1 MLMKSFIK
9 MFLMSLL
16 CVFGLVTAQAKT
28 EQVHA
33 TFENP
38 SNTNTTWNAETRTF
52 TWSTTY
58 YNQLRNIGLPA
69 GDITKYKKLVVDCD
83 IKSGEQF
90 RILIYKGGSNK
101 TLYASNGVNEF
112 ILADTLKALYP
123 DDFNEFLLDCSE
135 ICLSGN
141 NNVAPG
147 EAVINDVYLETY
159 DDEGEKVYATFENPS
174 NTNTT
179 WNAETR
185 TFTWSTTYYN
195 QLRNIGLP
203 TGDITKYKK
212 LVVDTEIKSGDQF
225 RILIYKGG
233 SNKTLYASNG
243 VNEFILADTLK
254 ALYPDDY
261 NEFLLDCSEICLSG
275 NNNVAPGEAVINSVY
290 LETYPE
296 NESVEI
302 EEIVYEEDPGKPEG
316 DFVDFTEAFPSLQP
330 RIGLGQDGHPIKLGN
345 GDVVVGQRSKDV
357 IADLS
362 AYSKLTLVTS
372 PNLKLVLYMNH
383 EVDAQQNAGD
393 YAEEDAGK
401 YVFINIQ
408 ADENGIAEVDLTQFN
423 KQDLNCICLPWDNSN
438 KGTVWYIL
446 LTEAAAEI
454 TPAYGV
460 IWDATTGAV
469 ETAGDYKNIKLD
481 AAYFNDFAQVGDI
494 IRVNFTMPDASRGPL
509 RTVADGQIALLDK
522 NGQTIAEVSGIK
534 NDEKPYEFVIDE
546 AMKAKL
552 YDEFVYVRYQN
563 IEVTSIE
570 LVQGAVAEEVV
581 TFDFNASNHAVSATG
596 SNAGDITADEI
607 IVEGGVTMT
616 ITPNGSG
623 TPNRYWGTNNG
634 PQLRMYGGTMTLVA
648 PEGKAI
654 VKVEYA
660 NGKWET
666 TNTINGVV
674 AAEGLWE
681 GNSTNVV
688 LAVTKNTQ
696 INKVI
701 VTLADANDETTT
713 YTQKSI
719 ANTEDT
725 AYTVAEA
732 INLIDAG
739 EALTDVVFV
748 KGIVS
753 KVDKF
758 QDGAIT
764 YWISDDGTTE
774 SAQFEC
780 YKGKGIDGADFTSIE
795 DVEVGAAVIVTG
807 TMTKYNDIYEFNAG
821 NKLVKYEAPFKPA
834 VADGTYYIYNVA
846 THKYLAAGAN
856 WGTHATVNEEGL
868 DFGVALVDGKY
879 TLDSQVSNGGN
890 NHFLN
895 GEWCDGAAYGWTI
908 EKVADDVLTISNGEN
923 YLTAGENDVVT
934 LAADGTAAAAQWQF
948 VPAATLEGLRM
959 DALLILMGNA
969 TEEAPVDATYL
980 IKAPKFNR
988 NDLRNKAWTET
999 HSGGNAN
1006 IGKPDADRATYG
1018 VEFWNNTFDFN
1029 QTLTSLPDG
1038 IYEFSIAGYGTNGTT
1053 KIYANETEAAFVN
1066 TESAANF
1073 GAALDAIANGSY
1085 TGNTTGKVNVI
1096 GGTLKIGIKR
1106 TEQVGADWTVF
1117 DNAQLTYYGPITD
1130 PNAYKEL
1137 YEEALAAAKDAQNSA
1152 DYANVTGEE
1161 KAALDAAI
1169 QQYGNVDETDAAAL
1183 EAAIKAL
1190 TEATNAFKEAK
1201 AAYDALAEALSN
1213 IAIDAEAW
1221 PYASAEK
1228 QGAVEDALN
1237 NSAATNAADATAK
1250 TEALVKAYRAYI
1262 ESNAKAEG
1270 VEGAGDATDK
1280 IVNPKAE
1287 EAIAEPW
1294 SVVLGEGSGGSLNI
1308 LSNEPWTDS
1317 DGNSAHKYFDG
1328 GNWGASAWDV
1338 TLVQE
1343 VTLPKGQY
1351 LLTAKGRAAAD
1362 VTLTLFAGE
1371 ETKQMKAIG
1380 NAGGDFG
1387 RGWNDAWV
1395 LFNVTTDEPSTVKI
1409 GVQGVTAAQYNWM
1422 SFSDFRLT
1430 CLSGELTGIETIVNK
1445 TDAVEGIYNLNGQ
1458 KVMKAQ
1464 KGLYIINGKKVF
1476 VK

>member
-1 MLMKSFIK
+1 MLMKRLTK
-9 MFLMSLL
+9 LL
-16 CVFGLVTAQAKT
+16 CTAFLLLAGVVSTNAQDEIIDLTADMFYQWDGYGADASSIGAVTVDFNVGSELGSGAMVAGTSTVEHLIYADLTGCTKMIFEGTAGMQFRVLMNRQESNSGPLVEKNPTIGDNGTAELDLTEFDYVHLNAIKTGWGSPTGTVTSIKLVKPSDPLAINKEQLKQALSHAKMQSSFAKT
-28 EQVHA
+28 ED
-33 TFENP
+33 
-38 SNTNTTWNAETRTF
+38 SWNALQSAIERGEAALAAATDASSLDTAKEAVEAAEAALTLKEGYTNLTADMF
-52 TWSTTY
+52 MTWDDAINPT
-58 YNQLRNIGLPA
+58 A
-69 GDITKYKKLVVDCD
+69 GTPTGCAYTLFAPTGQPYGSSSMPYLDFANLKGYDKFYVVAV
-83 IKSGEQF
+83 SGTP
-90 RILIYKGGSNK
+90 RILMNRDI
-101 TLYASNGVNEF
+101 NEGQW
-112 ILADTLKALYP
+112 
-123 DDFNEFLLDCSE
+123 SE
-135 ICLSGN
+135 
-141 NNVAPG
+141 
-147 EAVINDVYLETY
+147 
-159 DDEGEKVYATFENPS
+159 
-174 NTNTT
+174 
-179 WNAETR
+179 
-185 TFTWSTTYYN
+185 
-195 QLRNIGLP
+195 
-203 TGDITKYKK
+203 
-212 LVVDTEIKSGDQF
+212 
-225 RILIYKGG
+225 
-233 SNKTLYASNG
+233 
-243 VNEFILADTLK
+243 
-254 ALYPDDY
+254 
-261 NEFLLDCSEICLSG
+261 
-275 NNNVAPGEAVINSVY
+275 
-290 LETYPE
+290 
-296 NESVEI
+296 
-302 EEIVYEEDPGKPEG
+302 
-316 DFVDFTEAFPSLQP
+316 TEADSHL
-330 RIGLGQDGHPIKLGN
+330 IDNIKDGWHNKYF
-345 GDVVVGQRSKDV
+345 SKEDNIWTV
-357 IADLS
+357 DL
-362 AYSKLTLVTS
+362 ATLVQDKGFA
-372 PNLKLVLYMNH
+372 NLNAIKGANWQDVTVTGMYLY
-383 EVDAQQNAGD
+383 
-393 YAEEDAGK
+393 K
-401 YVFINIQ
+401 
-408 ADENGIAEVDLTQFN
+408 
-423 KQDLNCICLPWDNSN
+423 
-438 KGTVWYIL
+438 
-446 LTEAAAEI
+446 EAAAEI

-481 AAYFNDFAQVGDI
+481 AAYFNNFAQVGDI

-581 TFDFNASNHAVSATG
+581 TFDFDASNHAAS
-596 SNAGDITADEI
+596 SNTSHDGDITEDEI

-616 ITPNGSG
+616 ITPSNAS
-623 TPNRYWGTNNG
+623 TANRYWGTS
-634 PQLRMYGGTMTLVA
+634 PKMRMYGGTMTLVA

-654 VKVEYA
+654 VKVVYE
-660 NGKWET
+660 NGKWNAN
-666 TNTINGVV
+666 NTINGEV
-674 AAEGLWE
+674 AAEGVWE

-688 LAVTKNTQ
+688 LAVAANTQ
-696 INKVI
+696 LKKVV
-701 VTLADANDETTT
+701 VTLADATDATTT
-713 YTQKSI
+713 YTPATI
-719 ANTEDT
+719 ANTEET

-732 INLIDAG
+732 IQLIDAG
-739 EALTDVVFV
+739 VALTDVVFV

-780 YKGKGIDGADFTSIE
+780 YKGKGIDGADFTSID

-807 TMTKYNDIYEFNAG
+807 TLTKYGETYEFNAG

-856 WGTHATVNEEGL
+856 WGTHAAVNEEGL

-988 NDLRNKAWTET
+988 NDLRNSAWTET
-999 HSGGNAN
+999 HAGGNVN
-1006 IGKPDADRATYG
+1006 IGRPNADRATYG

-1029 QTLTSLPDG
+1029 QTLTNVPDG

-1066 TESAANF
+1066 ETSAANF
-1073 GAALDAIANGSY
+1073 GAALDAIANGEY

-1106 TEQVGADWTVF
+1106 TENSNADWTVF

-1137 YEEALAAAKDAQNSA
+1137 YEEALAAAKDAQGSA
-1152 DYANVTGEE
+1152 DYANVTGDE
-1161 KAALDAAI
+1161 KSALDAAI

-1250 TEALVKAYRAYI
+1250 TETLVKAYRAYI

-1270 VEGAGDATDK
+1270 VEGAGDVTDK

-1422 SFSDFRLT
+1422 SFSDFRLA
-1430 CLSGELTGIETIVNK
+1430 CLSGELTGIETVVNK

>member
-1 MLMKSFIK
+1 MLMKRLTK
-9 MFLMSLL
+9 LFLTLL
-16 CVFGLVTAQAKT
+16 CLFAAGVASAATEYEIDQKFSSVAALDGQLFCIVNETDGKAIFNKDNQNLDYQDYATAIAGTAYLWKIHSLATEADAEVQSCYSVEVVKADGSSIGLWGNPAIYLNSGKEGGFDGCFVLGNGSQYGTDVMYGGVWEIEYAEGQGFALKNKARGGYFAGVNPAPT
-28 EQVHA
+28 GTDPIYWTFCTLKEKVSADPLA
-33 TFENP
+33 TFKDALEVAIAKGKMYSSVAYTDASFGTLTQAITDGEAALIDAAATEASLTGAATAITNAIAALALKDGFTELTAAMFMHWDSATAPTTGSATGCSYELFVP
-38 SNTNTTWNAETRTF
+38 S
-52 TWSTTY
+52 
-58 YNQLRNIGLPA
+58 GLPFGDGNVSYLNFANLAEYSKLYVAYAA
-69 GDITKYKKLVVDCD
+69 GTPRVMMNRDIDNGGYSATEAE
-83 IKSGEQF
+83 SH
-90 RILIYKGGSNK
+90 LIEFPKGGWEDRYF
-101 TLYASNGVNEF
+101 TNENNVVTVDLAQ
-112 ILADTLKALYP
+112 ILADK
-123 DDFNEFLLDCSE
+123 
-135 ICLSGN
+135 
-141 NNVAPG
+141 
-147 EAVINDVYLETY
+147 
-159 DDEGEKVYATFENPS
+159 
-174 NTNTT
+174 
-179 WNAETR
+179 
-185 TFTWSTTYYN
+185 
-195 QLRNIGLP
+195 
-203 TGDITKYKK
+203 
-212 LVVDTEIKSGDQF
+212 
-225 RILIYKGG
+225 
-233 SNKTLYASNG
+233 
-243 VNEFILADTLK
+243 
-254 ALYPDDY
+254 
-261 NEFLLDCSEICLSG
+261 
-275 NNNVAPGEAVINSVY
+275 
-290 LETYPE
+290 
-296 NESVEI
+296 
-302 EEIVYEEDPGKPEG
+302 
-316 DFVDFTEAFPSLQP
+316 
-330 RIGLGQDGHPIKLGN
+330 
-345 GDVVVGQRSKDV
+345 
-357 IADLS
+357 
-362 AYSKLTLVTS
+362 
-372 PNLKLVLYMNH
+372 
-383 EVDAQQNAGD
+383 
-393 YAEEDAGK
+393 
-401 YVFINIQ
+401 
-408 ADENGIAEVDLTQFN
+408 GIAN
-423 KQDLNCICLPWDNSN
+423 LNAI
-438 KGTVWYIL
+438 KGANWANVTVTGLYL
-446 LTEAAAEI
+446 YKEAAAEI

-460 IWDATTGAV
+460 IWDAATGAV

-481 AAYFNDFAQVGDI
+481 AAYFNNFAQVGDI

-522 NGQTIAEVSGIK
+522 NGQTIAEASGIK

-581 TFDFNASNHAVSATG
+581 TFDFDASNHAAS
-596 SNAGDITADEI
+596 SNTSHDGDITEDEI

-616 ITPNGSG
+616 ITPSNAS
-623 TPNRYWGTNNG
+623 TANRYWGTS
-634 PQLRMYGGTMTLVA
+634 PKMRMYGGTMTLVA

-654 VKVEYA
+654 VKVVYE
-660 NGKWET
+660 NGKWNAN
-666 TNTINGVV
+666 NTINGEV
-674 AAEGLWE
+674 AAEGVWE

-688 LAVTKNTQ
+688 LAVAGNTQ
-696 INKVI
+696 LKKVV
-701 VTLADANDETTT
+701 VTLADATDATTT
-713 YTQKSI
+713 YTPATI
-719 ANTEDT
+719 ANTEET

-732 INLIDAG
+732 IQLIDAG
-739 EALTDVVFV
+739 VALTDVVFV
-748 KGIVS
+748 KGIVT

-780 YKGKGIDGADFTSIE
+780 YKGKGIDGADFTSID

-908 EKVADDVLTISNGEN
+908 EKVADDVLTISTGEN

-1137 YEEALAAAKDAQNSA
+1137 YEEALAAAKDAQGSA

-1190 TEATNAFKEAK
+1190 TEATNAFKDAK
-1201 AAYDALAEALSN
+1201 AAYDGLAEAQTN
-1213 IAIDAEAW
+1213 VNIDAEAW

-1228 QGAVEDALN
+1228 QGAVEDAMN
-1237 NSAATNAADATAK
+1237 TTATNAADATAK

>member
-1 MLMKSFIK
+1 MLMKRLTKSI
-9 MFLMSLL
+9 LTLLLL
-16 CVFGLVTAQAKT
+16 CVAGVANAAVKT
-28 EQVHA
+28 YELDQKLA
-33 TFENP
+33 TMAALDGQKF
-38 SNTNTTWNAETRTF
+38 A
-52 TWSTTY
+52 
-58 YNQLRNIGLPA
+58 I
-69 GDITKYKKLVVDCD
+69 
-83 IKSGEQF
+83 
-90 RILIYKGGSNK
+90 
-101 TLYASNGVNEF
+101 VNETD
-112 ILADTLKALYP
+112 AKAFFGTTNQNL
-123 DDFNEFLLDCSE
+123 
-135 ICLSGN
+135 G
-141 NNVAPG
+141 
-147 EAVINDVYLETY
+147 Y
-159 DDEGEKVYATFENPS
+159 DVYATAFVE
-174 NTNTT
+174 TNT
-179 WNAETR
+179 AL
-185 TFTWSTTYYN
+185 TF
-195 QLRNIGLP
+195 R
-203 TGDITKYKK
+203 
-212 LVVDTEIKSGDQF
+212 LVAAQTQGQSGDVSGCYYLQSCKADGSDYS
-225 RILIYKGG
+225 IWGG
-233 SNKTLYASNG
+233 GCLNSQPATGGCSFIMGLNG
-243 VNEFILADTLK
+243 QN
-254 ALYPDDY
+254 
-261 NEFLLDCSEICLSG
+261 
-275 NNNVAPGEAVINSVY
+275 
-290 LETYPE
+290 
-296 NESVEI
+296 
-302 EEIVYEEDPGKPEG
+302 
-316 DFVDFTEAFPSLQP
+316 
-330 RIGLGQDGHPIKLGN
+330 GQDGLNLAVWEIESNDGKFALKNKGTGLYLKDN
-345 GDVVVGQRSKDV
+345 GPAKYEEATWFSFYTLKEYVSADPLASFKE
-357 IADLS
+357 DLS
-362 AYSKLTLVTS
+362 DAIAKAKMVNSFAYTDASFAALTSTITTSEAALAAADATEASLTAATTAINDAIAALALKDGFTDLTAAMFMHWDSATAPTTGSATGCSYELFVPSGLPYGDGNVSYLNFANLAEYSKLYV
-372 PNLKLVLYMNH
+372 
-383 EVDAQQNAGD
+383 A
-393 YAEEDAGK
+393 YAEGTPRIMMNRDIDNGGYSATEAESHMIEFPKGGWEDK
-401 YVFINIQ
+401 YFTNENNIVTVDLAQ
-408 ADENGIAEVDLTQFN
+408 MLADKGIAN
-423 KQDLNCICLPWDNSN
+423 LNAI
-438 KGTVWYIL
+438 KGANWANVTVTGLYL
-446 LTEAAAEI
+446 FKEAAAPVI

-460 IWDATTGAV
+460 IWDATTGTV

-522 NGQTIAEVSGIK
+522 NGQTIDEVSGIK

-581 TFDFNASNHAVSATG
+581 TFDFDASTHAAS
-596 SNAGDITADEI
+596 SNTSHDGDITEDEI

-616 ITPNGSG
+616 ITPSNAS
-623 TPNRYWGTNNG
+623 TANRYWGSS
-634 PQLRMYGGTMTLVA
+634 PKMRMYGGTMTLVA

-654 VKVEYA
+654 VKVVYE
-660 NGKWET
+660 NGKWNAG
-666 TNTINGVV
+666 NTINGDA
-674 AAEGLWE
+674 AAEGVWE

-688 LAVTKNTQ
+688 LAVAGNTQ
-696 INKVI
+696 LKKVV
-701 VTLADANDETTT
+701 VTLADATDATTT
-713 YTQKSI
+713 YTPATI
-719 ANTEDT
+719 ANTEET

-739 EALTDVVFV
+739 VALTDVVFV

-758 QDGAIT
+758 QDGFIT

-780 YKGKGIDGADFTSIE
+780 YKGKGIDGADFASID

-807 TMTKYNDIYEFNAG
+807 TMTKYGETYEFNAG

-856 WGTHATVNEEGL
+856 WGTHAAVNEEGL

-980 IKAPKFNR
+980 VKAPKFNR
-988 NDLRNKAWTET
+988 NDLRNSAWTET
-999 HSGGNAN
+999 HAGGNVI
-1006 IGKPDADRATYG
+1006 IGRPNADRATYG

-1029 QTLTSLPDG
+1029 QTLTNVPDG

-1066 TESAANF
+1066 ETSAANF
-1073 GAALDAIANGSY
+1073 GAALDAIANGEY

-1106 TEQVGADWTVF
+1106 TENSNADWTVF

-1130 PNAYKEL
+1130 PNAYKQL
-1137 YEEALAAAKDAQNSA
+1137 YEEALAAAKDAQNNA
-1152 DYANVTGEE
+1152 DYANVTGDE
-1161 KAALDAAI
+1161 KSALDAAI

-1190 TEATNAFKEAK
+1190 NEATNNFKDAK
-1201 AAYDALAEALSN
+1201 AAYDGLAEAQAN
-1213 IAIDAEAW
+1213 ITIDAEAW

-1228 QGAVEDALN
+1228 QGVVEDALN

-1270 VEGAGDATDK
+1270 VEGAGDVSDK

-1287 EAIAEPW
+1287 DGINGW
-1294 SVVLGEGSGGSLNI
+1294 TVSVENGIQI
-1308 LSNEPWTDS
+1308 LSNEPWTDGE
-1317 DGNSAHKYFDG
+1317 GNSAHKYFDS
-1328 GNWGASAWDV
+1328 NKWGDSSWDIAL
-1338 TLVQE
+1338 TQD

-1351 LLTAKGRAAAD
+1351 LLTVKGRASAA
-1362 VTLTLFAGE
+1362 VTMTLKAGE
-1371 ETKQMKAIG
+1371 ETKDMKTIG
-1380 NAGGDFG
+1380 SAGGDFN

-1395 LFNVTTDEPSTVKI
+1395 LFNVTTDEPSVVTI
-1409 GVQGVTAAQYNWM
+1409 GVQGVTSEVHNWM
-1422 SFSDFRLT
+1422 SFSDFRLA

>member
-1 MLMKSFIK
+1 MLLLGLGVANAAETSIYTIDYSTQTSYPFYRMGTPEGSSFDVINGLLVIENTSADGNAWDLQPFIADGITLKQGLDYRVKIDYKTTAAGNINIGFGSWSNSVGKYGVPITVADDFQTLDILFEKLTFGSTGDNHILWQCRSVVGTMSIK
-9 MFLMSLL
+9 KVEVIEIAPDDPLAIPREEL
-16 CVFGLVTAQAKT
+16 TNAIAIAKT
-28 EQVHA
+28 VGTVAKTDASFNALGQA
-33 TFENP
+33 ITD
-38 SNTNTTWNAETRTF
+38 AETALNAADATAESL
-52 TWSTTY
+52 TSALSAL
-58 YNQLRNIGLPA
+58 NAALNALEPLA
-69 GDITKYKKLVVDCD
+69 GYTKLTSDMFKHWDSATAPT
-83 IKSGEQF
+83 SGSGTGCAYELF
-90 RILIYKGGSNK
+90 K
-101 TLYASNGVNEF
+101 ASGMPYG
-112 ILADTLKALYP
+112 D
-123 DDFNEFLLDCSE
+123 
-135 ICLSGN
+135 GN
-141 NNVAPG
+141 VG
-147 EAVINDVYLETY
+147 YLNY
-159 DDEGEKVYATFENPS
+159 
-174 NTNTT
+174 
-179 WNAETR
+179 
-185 TFTWSTTYYN
+185 
-195 QLRNIGLP
+195 
-203 TGDITKYKK
+203 
-212 LVVDTEIKSGDQF
+212 
-225 RILIYKGG
+225 
-233 SNKTLYASNG
+233 
-243 VNEFILADTLK
+243 
-254 ALYPDDY
+254 
-261 NEFLLDCSEICLSG
+261 
-275 NNNVAPGEAVINSVY
+275 
-290 LETYPE
+290 
-296 NESVEI
+296 
-302 EEIVYEEDPGKPEG
+302 
-316 DFVDFTEAFPSLQP
+316 
-330 RIGLGQDGHPIKLGN
+330 
-345 GDVVVGQRSKDV
+345 
-357 IADLS
+357 ADLS
-362 AYSKLTLVTS
+362 EFDKLIIEVAEGTPRIL
-372 PNLKLVLYMNH
+372 MNRDIDNGQWSETESESH
-383 EVDAQQNAGD
+383 FIDNMKGGWSA
-393 YAEEDAGK
+393 K
-401 YVFINIQ
+401 YFSTEGTITT
-408 ADENGIAEVDLTQFN
+408 VDL
-423 KQDLNCICLPWDNSN
+423 KQLVAD
-438 KGTVWYIL
+438 KGFAHLHSIKNPGGNLIVTGMYL
-446 LTEAAAEI
+446 YKEAAAEI

-522 NGQTIAEVSGIK
+522 NGQTIAEVSGI
-534 NDEKPYEFVIDE
+534 NSDEKPYEFVIDE

-570 LVQGAVAEEVV
+570 LVQGSAVAEEVV
-581 TFDFNASNHAVSATG
+581 TFDFNASTHAVSYSKTDTEEAST
-596 SNAGDITADEI
+596 AGDITADEVI
-607 IVEGGVTMT
+607 TESGVTMT
-616 ITPNGSG
+616 VTPSNGP
-623 TPNRYWGTNNG
+623 TVNRFWRTNNG

-654 VKVEYA
+654 VKVEYV
-660 NGKWET
+660 NIKWEA

-674 AAEGLWE
+674 AAEGVWE

-688 LAVTKNTQ
+688 LAVAKNTQ
-696 INKVI
+696 MDKVV

-713 YTQKSI
+713 YTPKTI
-719 ANTEDT
+719 ANTEET

-732 INLIDAG
+732 IQLIDAG

-758 QDGAIT
+758 QNGAIN

-780 YKGKGIDGADFTSIE
+780 YKGKGIDGADFTSID

-807 TMTKYNDIYEFNAG
+807 TLTKYNETYEFNAG

-908 EKVADDVLTISNGEN
+908 EKVADDVLTIGNGEN

-1006 IGKPDADRATYG
+1006 IGQPSADRATYG

-1029 QTLTSLPDG
+1029 QTLTNVPDG

-1066 TESAANF
+1066 ETSAANF
-1073 GAALDAIANGSY
+1073 GAALDAIANGEY

-1106 TEQVGADWTVF
+1106 TENSNADWTVF

-1201 AAYDALAEALSN
+1201 AAYDGLAEALSN

>member
-1 MLMKSFIK
+1 MKNFIK

-203 TGDITKYKK
+203 AGDITKYKK

-225 RILIYKGG
+225 RVLIYKGG

-401 YVFINIQ
+401 YVFMNIQ

-460 IWDATTGAV
+460 IWDAATGAV

-481 AAYFNDFAQVGDI
+481 AAYFNNFAQVGDI

-581 TFDFNASNHAVSATG
+581 TFDFDASNHAAS
-596 SNAGDITADEI
+596 SNTSHDGDITEDEI

-616 ITPNGSG
+616 ITPSNAS
-623 TPNRYWGTNNG
+623 TANRYWGTS
-634 PQLRMYGGTMTLVA
+634 PKMRMYGGTMTLVA

-654 VKVEYA
+654 VKVVYE
-660 NGKWET
+660 NGKWNAN
-666 TNTINGVV
+666 NTINGEV
-674 AAEGLWE
+674 AAEGVWE

-688 LAVTKNTQ
+688 LAVAGNTQ
-696 INKVI
+696 LKKVV
-701 VTLADANDETTT
+701 VTLADATDATTT
-713 YTQKSI
+713 YTPATI
-719 ANTEDT
+719 ANTEET

-732 INLIDAG
+732 IQLIDAG
-739 EALTDVVFV
+739 VALTDVVFV

-780 YKGKGIDGADFTSIE
+780 YKGKGIDGADFTSID

-807 TMTKYNDIYEFNAG
+807 TLTKYGETYEFNAG
-821 NKLVKYEAPFKPA
+821 NKVVKYEAPFKPA
-834 VADGTYYIYNVA
+834 VADGTYYIYNVGMQ
-846 THKYLAAGAN
+846 KFMAAGAD
-856 WGTHATVNEEGL
+856 WGTHLVVNDAGL
-868 DFGVALVDGKY
+868 DYGVALADGKY
-879 TLDSQVSNGGN
+879 NLESQISNGGDK
-890 NHFLN
+890 HYVN
-895 GEWCDGAAYGWTI
+895 GEYNDGLPFGWAI
-908 EKVADDVLTISNGEN
+908 EEVAEGVFTISDGTKF
-923 YLTAGENDVVT
+923 LTAGADGKVT
-934 LAADGTAAAAQWQF
+934 LAEDATADAAKWQF
-948 VPAATLEGLRM
+948 ILAADRLAEQLATF
-959 DALLILMGNA
+959 ANA
-969 TEEAPVDATYL
+969 TEENGVDATFL
-980 IKAPKFNR
+980 IKGPDFNR
-988 NDLRNKAWTET
+988 NDLRNQAWVATK
-999 HSGGNAN
+999 SGGNQT
-1006 IGKPDADRATYG
+1006 IGGTGNGGDNAITG
-1018 VEFWNNTFDFN
+1018 CESWNNTFDVN
-1029 QTLTSLPDG
+1029 QTLSNLPDG

-1053 KIYANETEAAFVN
+1053 KIYANETETAFVN
-1066 TESAANF
+1066 TESAANLI
-1073 GAALDAIANGSY
+1073 AALAAIQDGSY

-1096 GGTLKIGIKR
+1096 GGTLKIGVKR
-1106 TEQVGADWTVF
+1106 TEQVGADWAVF
-1117 DNAQLTYYGPITD
+1117 DKAKLTYYGPITD
-1130 PNAYKEL
+1130 PNAYKQL
-1137 YEEALAAAKDAQNSA
+1137 YEEALAAAQDAQNNA

-1190 TEATNAFKEAK
+1190 TEATNAFKDAK
-1201 AAYDALAEALSN
+1201 AAYDALAEAQAN
-1213 IAIDAEAW
+1213 VNIDAEAW

-1228 QGAVEDALN
+1228 QGAVEDAMN
-1237 NSAATNAADATAK
+1237 TAATNAADATAK

-1422 SFSDFRLT
+1422 SFSDFRLA

>member
-1 MLMKSFIK
+1 MLMKRLTK
-9 MFLMSLL
+9 LL
-16 CVFGLVTAQAKT
+16 CTAFLLLAGVVSTNAQDEIIDLTADMFYQWDGYGADASSIGAVTVDFNVGSELGSGATVAGTSTVEHLIYADLTGCTKMIFEGTAGMQLRVLMNRQESNSGPLVEKNPTIGDNGTAELDLTEFDYVHLNAIKTGWGSPTGTITSIKLVKPSDPLAINKEQLKQALSHAKMQSSFAKT
-28 EQVHA
+28 ED
-33 TFENP
+33 
-38 SNTNTTWNAETRTF
+38 SWNALQSAIERGEAALAAATDASSLDTAKEAVEAAEAALTLKEGYTNLTADMFMTWDDAINPTAGTPTGCAYDLF
-52 TWSTTY
+52 TPS
-58 YNQLRNIGLPA
+58 GLPYGDGSVGYLNFANLAEYSKFYVTYAA
-69 GDITKYKKLVVDCD
+69 GTPRIMMNRDIHEGPYSATEAE
-83 IKSGEQF
+83 SH
-90 RILIYKGGSNK
+90 LIEFPKGGWEDK
-101 TLYASNGVNEF
+101 YFTNENNVVTVDLAQ
-112 ILADTLKALYP
+112 ILADK
-123 DDFNEFLLDCSE
+123 
-135 ICLSGN
+135 
-141 NNVAPG
+141 
-147 EAVINDVYLETY
+147 
-159 DDEGEKVYATFENPS
+159 
-174 NTNTT
+174 
-179 WNAETR
+179 
-185 TFTWSTTYYN
+185 
-195 QLRNIGLP
+195 
-203 TGDITKYKK
+203 
-212 LVVDTEIKSGDQF
+212 
-225 RILIYKGG
+225 
-233 SNKTLYASNG
+233 
-243 VNEFILADTLK
+243 
-254 ALYPDDY
+254 
-261 NEFLLDCSEICLSG
+261 
-275 NNNVAPGEAVINSVY
+275 
-290 LETYPE
+290 
-296 NESVEI
+296 
-302 EEIVYEEDPGKPEG
+302 
-316 DFVDFTEAFPSLQP
+316 
-330 RIGLGQDGHPIKLGN
+330 
-345 GDVVVGQRSKDV
+345 
-357 IADLS
+357 
-362 AYSKLTLVTS
+362 
-372 PNLKLVLYMNH
+372 
-383 EVDAQQNAGD
+383 
-393 YAEEDAGK
+393 
-401 YVFINIQ
+401 
-408 ADENGIAEVDLTQFN
+408 GIAN
-423 KQDLNCICLPWDNSN
+423 LNAI
-438 KGTVWYIL
+438 KGANWANVTVTGLYL
-446 LTEAAAEI
+446 YKETAAEI

-460 IWDATTGAV
+460 IWDAATGAV

-494 IRVNFTMPDASRGPL
+494 IRVNFTMPEASRGPL

-522 NGQTIAEVSGIK
+522 NGQTIDEVSGI
-534 NDEKPYEFVIDE
+534 NSDEKPYEFVIDE

-570 LVQGAVAEEVV
+570 LVQGSAVAEEVV
-581 TFDFNASNHAVSATG
+581 TFDFNASNHAVSASG

-674 AAEGLWE
+674 AAEGVWE

-688 LAVTKNTQ
+688 LAVAKNTQ
-696 INKVI
+696 MDKVV

-719 ANTEDT
+719 ANTEET

-732 INLIDAG
+732 IQLIDAG

-780 YKGKGIDGADFTSIE
+780 YKGKGIDGADFTSID

-807 TMTKYNDIYEFNAG
+807 TLTKYGETYEFNAG

-846 THKYLAAGAN
+846 TKNYLAAGSS
-856 WGTHATVNEEGL
+856 WGTHAVVNDRGL
-868 DFGVALVDGKY
+868 DYIVTLADGKY
-879 TLDSQVSNGGN
+879 TLDSNVSNGGN

-895 GEWCDGAAYGWTI
+895 GEYNDGAAFGWTI
-908 EKVADDVLTISNGEN
+908 EEVADGVFTIGNGTGF
-923 YLTAGENDVVT
+923 LTAADNGNVSV
-934 LAADGTAAAAQWQF
+934 AADATAAAAQWQF
-948 VPAATLEGLRM
+948 VLVSDRLAALKEQMAAAT
-959 DALLILMGNA
+959 A
-969 TEEAPVDATYL
+969 EAPVDVTL
-980 IKAPKFNR
+980 LVQAPDFNR
-988 NDLRNKAWTET
+988 NDLRNSVWVVSKD
-999 HSGGNAN
+999 GGNQTIAGPN
-1006 IGKPDADRATYG
+1006 ENRNTYG
-1018 VEFWNNTFDFN
+1018 CESWNNTFDIY
-1029 QTLTSLPDG
+1029 QTLTGLPDG
-1038 IYEFSIAGYGTNGTT
+1038 IYEFTIAGYGTNGTT
-1053 KIYANETEAAFVN
+1053 KIYANETEATFVN

-1130 PNAYKEL
+1130 PDAYKQL

-1201 AAYDALAEALSN
+1201 AAYDGLAEAQANVNL
-1213 IAIDAEAW
+1213 DAEAW

-1228 QGAVEDALN
+1228 QGAVEDAMN
-1237 NSAATNAADATAK
+1237 TAATNAADATAK

-1270 VEGAGDATDK
+1270 VEGAGDVTDK
-1280 IVNPKAE
+1280 IVNPMAE
-1287 EAIAEPW
+1287 DGINGW
-1294 SVVLGEGSGGSLNI
+1294 TVSVENGIQI

-1317 DGNSAHKYFDG
+1317 EGNATHKYFDS
-1328 GNWGASAWDV
+1328 NKWGDSSWDIAL
-1338 TLVQE
+1338 TQD

-1351 LLTAKGRAAAD
+1351 LLTVKGRASEN
-1362 VTLTLFAGE
+1362 VTMTLKAGE
-1371 ETKQMKAIG
+1371 ETKDMKTIG
-1380 NAGGDFG
+1380 AAGGDFN

-1395 LFNVTTDEPSTVKI
+1395 LFNVTTDEPSVVTI
-1409 GVQGVTAAQYNWM
+1409 GVQGVTSEVHNWM
-1422 SFSDFRLT
+1422 SFSDFRLA
-1430 CLSGELTGIETIVNK
+1430 CLSGELTGIETVVNK

>member
-1 MLMKSFIK
+1 MLMKRLTK
-9 MFLMSLL
+9 LL
-16 CVFGLVTAQAKT
+16 CTAFLLLAGVVSANAQDDIIDLTADMFYQWDGYGADASSIGAVTVDFNVGSELGSGAMVAGTSTVEHLIYADLTGCTKMIFEGTAGMQFRVLMNRQESNSGPLVEKNPTIGDNGTAELDLTEFDYVHLNAIKTGWGSPTGTITSIKLVKPSDPLAINKEQLKQALSHAKMQSSFAKT
-28 EQVHA
+28 ED
-33 TFENP
+33 
-38 SNTNTTWNAETRTF
+38 SWNALQSAIERGEAALAAATDASSLDTAKEAVLAAEAALTLKEGYTNLTADMFMTWDDAINPTAGTPTGCAYDLF
-52 TWSTTY
+52 TPS
-58 YNQLRNIGLPA
+58 GLPYGDGSVGYLNFANLAEYSKFYVTYAA
-69 GDITKYKKLVVDCD
+69 GTP
-83 IKSGEQF
+83 
-90 RILIYKGGSNK
+90 RIMMNRDMHEGPYSATEAESHMIEFPKGGWEDK
-101 TLYASNGVNEF
+101 YFTNENNVVTVDLAQ
-112 ILADTLKALYP
+112 ILADK
-123 DDFNEFLLDCSE
+123 
-135 ICLSGN
+135 
-141 NNVAPG
+141 
-147 EAVINDVYLETY
+147 
-159 DDEGEKVYATFENPS
+159 
-174 NTNTT
+174 
-179 WNAETR
+179 
-185 TFTWSTTYYN
+185 
-195 QLRNIGLP
+195 
-203 TGDITKYKK
+203 
-212 LVVDTEIKSGDQF
+212 
-225 RILIYKGG
+225 
-233 SNKTLYASNG
+233 
-243 VNEFILADTLK
+243 
-254 ALYPDDY
+254 
-261 NEFLLDCSEICLSG
+261 
-275 NNNVAPGEAVINSVY
+275 
-290 LETYPE
+290 
-296 NESVEI
+296 
-302 EEIVYEEDPGKPEG
+302 
-316 DFVDFTEAFPSLQP
+316 
-330 RIGLGQDGHPIKLGN
+330 
-345 GDVVVGQRSKDV
+345 
-357 IADLS
+357 
-362 AYSKLTLVTS
+362 
-372 PNLKLVLYMNH
+372 
-383 EVDAQQNAGD
+383 
-393 YAEEDAGK
+393 
-401 YVFINIQ
+401 
-408 ADENGIAEVDLTQFN
+408 GIAN
-423 KQDLNCICLPWDNSN
+423 LNAI
-438 KGTVWYIL
+438 KGANWANVIVTGLYL
-446 LTEAAAEI
+446 YKEAAAEI

-460 IWDATTGAV
+460 IWDAATGAV

-481 AAYFNDFAQVGDI
+481 AAYFNNFAQVGDI

-634 PQLRMYGGTMTLVA
+634 PQMRMYGGTMTLVA

-780 YKGKGIDGADFTSIE
+780 YKGKGIDGADFTSID

-856 WGTHATVNEEGL
+856 WGTHAAVNEEGL

-879 TLDSQVSNGGN
+879 TLDTQVSNGGN

-1006 IGKPDADRATYG
+1006 IGGPSADRATYG

-1130 PNAYKEL
+1130 PNAYKEV